1 MAQAVS
7 DPFTLRVRAPTALG
21 PTQLTSRTTGTLP
34 FVFGQPFRKGD
45 FAQSAVLGSDDGR
58 FQASV
63 LNRWPDGS
71 IKFAIIAGRRSF
83 AGAPVPVPF
92 VANGPSSRGAALTLG
107 QLQTRSPTA
116 VVQVGGVG
124 AADLAAVIGSPV
136 EQSVAGPEM
145 SEWIFQANVG
155 TDADLHVRFYVRL
168 FADGRIAILPSIGNG
183 YVNTGPGRK
192 VGRVV
197 VTVDRAVRYDS
208 GTDLTIYHHQRI
220 AVPQTN
226 GDWHWIGGDPQVTPR
241 HDTQYLRATKFV
253 PNYMATSVNPS
264 VLGAL
269 AQTFVPQALCDL
281 PGNQLGGGGDHPSIG
296 YLPHWEAC
304 FVASGGDSRAYRAT
318 ILNSFA
324 TGVYSYHYPDAK
336 SRRPFR
342 YSEWPA
348 ASRPARSG
356 GEQYLSGQYGFE
368 FDLSHEW
375 PPGFL
380 AYVLT
385 GDRWHLE
392 ELQHNVGWGWLFLGT
407 ARVVNGQRMYD
418 REISSRGVSWGL
430 RNLMLA
436 LASTPDGDVLR
447 TEFAINYGANASYW
461 NGIGPLQK
469 FPLGWRDQMETYS
482 VYQGTYFDGRG
493 TKAYPFTW
501 EFGSYC
507 FGWAVD
513 LEIGASLTAQQS
525 SDLSAWTAHC
535 LAAATKWFGG
545 GGPDEYN
552 YRYAGVYQTWV
563 GSDTSWPLDPA
574 TYFTTGG
581 QAFAAQF
588 GRQNGSDL
596 VTDSR
601 IMHLPGDP
609 TNLAS
614 WAPKSSFSGSELNYF
629 EERMCALAKAVDA
642 GTPGASVAWSRISQA
657 QNWSTCVGSLANG
670 PKNGIAPRA

>member
-1 MAQAVS
+1 M
-7 DPFTLRVRAPTALG
+7 
-21 PTQLTSRTTGTLP
+21 
-34 FVFGQPFRKGD
+34 
-45 FAQSAVLGSDDGR
+45 
-58 FQASV
+58 
-63 LNRWPDGS
+63 
-71 IKFAIIAGRRSF
+71 
-83 AGAPVPVPF
+83 
-92 VANGPSSRGAALTLG
+92 
-107 QLQTRSPTA
+107 
-116 VVQVGGVG
+116 GGVG

-253 PNYMATSVNPS
+253 PNYMATSVNRRVSWARSRKPS
-264 VLGAL
+264 S
-269 AQTFVPQALCDL
+269 PQALCDL

-407 ARVVNGQRMYD
+407 ARVVNGQRIYD

-493 TKAYPFTW
+493 TKAFPFTW

-513 LEIGASLTAQQS
+513 LEIGASLPAQQS

-545 GGPDEYN
+545 GDPNEYN

-601 IMHLPGDP
+601 IMHYAGGSDEPCELDAEVFLLGKRAQLLRGAHVRSCKSCRCRNPGCIGCVVK
-609 TNLAS
+609 NQS
-614 WAPKSSFSGSELNYF
+614 SPKLEHVRGVAR
-629 EERMCALAKAVDA
+629 ERAKERNRAEGVDGTDVQPAVSPSNSCAAWQGRVDA
-642 GTPGASVAWSRISQA
+642 DPRRKRIRHELGLDPSESMDEGQRCEHEASD
-657 QNWSTCVGSLANG
+657 GFH
-670 PKNGIAPRA
+670 RAA